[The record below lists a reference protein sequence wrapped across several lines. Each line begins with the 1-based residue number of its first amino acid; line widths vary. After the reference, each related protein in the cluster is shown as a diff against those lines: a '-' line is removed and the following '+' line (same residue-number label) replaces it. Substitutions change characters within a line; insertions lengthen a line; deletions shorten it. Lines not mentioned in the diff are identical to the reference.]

1 MTDDHSRVGAESRL
15 HVSGDPLK
23 GSQQTV
29 FERFHD
35 EDYGRVCVD
44 AGAGTGKTMTLIRTV
59 AEAVVRADQAGRE
72 PFDEILLTTFSKE
85 AAHELKTRLKKQLRD
100 HDRSAPEALADRV
113 WRSIETDADIGTID
127 SYLYGLLDEI
137 ALDMGLP
144 TDFEI
149 REGTASEELVEEVF
163 ADIEGGNRQAIA
175 TLQEAFP
182 PSSEEYGPAGYRE
195 LIYEAQQKCREYCWS
210 PDRAVESL
218 RESLRGAHA
227 GFDGP
232 DDLEDGDDFR
242 RLFEYLLPD
251 GETVPRMNDEER
263 TQVMAHIRETFAR
276 SQDVIEA
283 FGQVLHAFEREYDA
297 RTINSGLLSYT
308 DVTYLLVRELE
319 GPDHGLNRR
328 LDDTFVERW
337 KQSLR
342 QRYRYLFVD
351 EFQDTSYA
359 QCRVVA
365 QLVRDAPVAEGGTQL
380 LVIGDVK
387 QSIYEWRSAEPE
399 LFNGI
404 IETARAADREREAGG
419 DPRSETD
426 ENLGV
431 SGLTHVPL
439 TLNFRSHPDIIRA
452 ANRTFQY
459 VFDHEALGSMGDLNI
474 QYESLEAFRGAR
486 EDSDHTPGDDRVH
499 LMDFAGNA
507 KRDPWIATESPRI
520 ADTVAWL
527 VDGQEEVTL
536 DPWVRPDADGPV
548 PPEPGDVTLLFRARS
563 KMPEYVRQLRER
575 NLRVAVNASE
585 ELFDRPEVKLLVDI
599 LEWFAN
605 PHSRPSLL
613 RILRSPLVAVDDETL
628 RVLARED
635 GSLQALLD
643 NWDETLPDDDRDR
656 IDALQELRNDLRWSR
671 EEAKSDLVNK
681 ILRHSAFEAVVL
693 AEPDAL
699 QQYGNLW
706 LLSEV
711 IDQWEEE
718 ELLAYRE
725 LVDRLVRLRDT
736 EGLEQSDFE
745 IAPVASE
752 QNRDTVTV
760 TTVHAS
766 KGREFPIVFLPDLL
780 NRLNFP
786 RTQAKRFVHGRN
798 EGMALRP
805 QPGETPLPTGVR
817 FDGPDEEGKWISENR
832 DLQFATCT
840 GPIWLSDDRVTDDSS
855 PEYGQFKYRNDL
867 NSHLEREA
875 AENWRNLYVAFTRA
889 TDHLFLGCCPDE
901 LYFSGEFRTWLGP
914 IRDSL
919 LATTPAPGAGVRSDG
934 TVSEVTG
941 VAVDDLEFPRPY
953 ELPSGETEPPGNL
966 DDFLNS
972 EPPDDPVATLPF
984 RPTSLTASGLHDLLA
999 CPRRYQY
1006 GQIQGISE
1014 IRGGTDR
1021 PTTVPSGMTPSGW
1034 GDLVHEALEALVD
1047 PEQDLDRLLSE
1058 TRRRRDEAVAEE
1070 LEQSIVPAFR
1080 DTQIGQRLEARVA
1093 DEDIFT
1099 EETFET
1105 TYDIGDTEVVVR
1117 GMADLLFR
1125 DGGDWFLVDYK
1136 TGSAAPTD
1144 SFKHQQYAMQLS
1156 AYAWLLE
1163 RLYDIE
1169 VNRASLLYIQDEGL
1183 VQNVPVDP
1191 DGFQSGLDDVEERLV
1206 PMRTEDGELMLQTI
1220 PDPEP
1225 PQDSEDMDKTTA
1237 CGSCSYAASL
1247 GGPCRF
1253 G

>member
-1 MTDDHSRVGAESRL
+1 MTDGPPAADTERHLYVA
-15 HVSGDPLK
+15 GDPLRAN
-23 GSQQTV
+23 QQTV

-35 EDYGRVCVD
+35 ENYGRVCVD
-44 AGAGTGKTMTLIRTV
+44 AGAGTGKTTTLIRTV
-59 AEAVVRADQAGRE
+59 AEAVVRADEAGRE
-72 PFDEILLTTFSKE
+72 PFDELLLTTFSKE
-85 AAHELKTRLKKQLRD
+85 AAHELKTRLKEQLRD
-100 HDRSAPEALADRV
+100 HDRGAPESLGDRV

-127 SYLYGLLDEI
+127 SYLFGLLDEI

-149 REGTASEELVEEVF
+149 REGTASEELVEAVF
-163 ADIEGGNRQAIA
+163 QDIRGNHRQAIA
-175 TLQEAFP
+175 TLEEAFP
-182 PSSEEYGPAGYRE
+182 ASGAEYGPAGYRE
-195 LIYEAQQKCREYCWS
+195 LIYDAQQKCREYCWS
-210 PDRAVESL
+210 PDTALESL
-218 RESLRGAHA
+218 RDSLQASHA

-232 DDLEDGDDFR
+232 ADLEDGDDFR
-242 RLFEYLLPD
+242 RLLEYLLPED
-251 GETVPRMNDEER
+251 DDVPHMDEDQQE
-263 TQVMAHIRETFAR
+263 QFMAHVRETFAR
-276 SQDVIEA
+276 SQEVVEA
-283 FGQVLHAFEREYDA
+283 FGEVLRAFEREYDT
-297 RTINSGLLSYT
+297 RTIESGLLSYT

-319 GPDHGLNRR
+319 GPAHGLERR
-328 LDDTFVERW
+328 VDDGFVTEWRE
-337 KQSLR
+337 SLQ

-359 QCRVVA
+359 QCRVVSH
-365 QLVRDAPVAEGGTQL
+365 LVQDTPVAEGGTRV

-399 LFNGI
+399 LFNGV
-404 IETARAADREREAGG
+404 IETARAADQERAAGG
-419 DPRSETD
+419 DPRRETD

-459 VFDHEALGSMGDLNI
+459 VFDHEALGSMGELTI
-474 QYESLEAFRGAR
+474 RYEPLEPFREAR
-486 EDSDHTPGDDRVH
+486 DGSEHLPGDERVH
-499 LMDFAGNA
+499 LMDFAGDST
-507 KRDPWIATESPRI
+507 RDDWVATEAPRV

-527 VDGQEEVTL
+527 VDGQDEVTL
-536 DPWVRPDADGPV
+536 DPWVRPDADDPV
-548 PPEPGDVTLLFRARS
+548 PPEPGDITLLFRARS
-563 KMPEYVRQLRER
+563 KMPEYVRQLRDR

-585 ELFDRPEVKLLVDI
+585 ELFDRPEVTLLVDI

-613 RILRSPLVAVDDETL
+613 RILRSPLVAVADATL
-628 RVLARED
+628 RTLARED

-643 NWDETLPDDDRDR
+643 NWDEELPADDRER

-718 ELLAYRE
+718 ELLPYRE

-736 EGLEQSDFE
+736 DGLEGGDFE

-752 QNRDTVTV
+752 QNRDTVTA
-760 TTVHAS
+760 TTVHAA

-786 RTQAKRFVHGRN
+786 RTQVDRFVHGRN
-798 EGMALRP
+798 HGMALRP
-805 QPGETPLPTGVR
+805 QPGETPFPAGVTL
-817 FDGPDEEGKWISENR
+817 DGPDEEGKWISENR

-840 GPIWLSDDRVTDDSS
+840 GPIWLSDDRVQDQSS
-855 PEYGQFKYRNDL
+855 PAYGQFKYRNTL
-867 NSHLEREA
+867 NNHLQREA
-875 AENWRNLYVAFTRA
+875 AEEWRNLYVAFTRA
-889 TDHLFLGCCPDE
+889 TDHLFMGCCPDT
-901 LYFSGEFRTWLGP
+901 LFYSGEFTTWLGP

-919 LATTPAPGAGVRSDG
+919 LATQPAPRAGVRDD
-934 TVSEVTG
+934 TVSEVAG
-941 VAVDDLEFPRPY
+941 VAVDDIECPRPY
-953 ELPSGETEPPGNL
+953 ELQDTEPDPPGNIA
-966 DDFLNS
+966 DFLDS
-972 EPPDDPVATLPF
+972 EPPDAPVETVPF

-1006 GQIQGISE
+1006 GQVQRISE

-1021 PTTVPSGMTPSGW
+1021 PVTVPSGMTPSGW

-1047 PEQDLDRLLSE
+1047 PAQSLDQFLSE
-1058 TRRRRDEAVAEE
+1058 TRRRRDEAVVEE
-1070 LEQSIVPAFR
+1070 LTDSIIPAFR
-1080 DTQIGQRLEARVA
+1080 NTPIGQRLEARVA
-1093 DEDIFT
+1093 DEDVFP

-1105 TYDIGDTEVVVR
+1105 TYDIGDTDVVVR

-1136 TGSAAPTD
+1136 TGTAASRD
-1144 SFKHQQYAMQLS
+1144 SYKHRQYAMQLS
-1156 AYAWLLE
+1156 AYSWLLE

-1169 VNRASLLYIQDEGL
+1169 VTRASLLYIQDEGL
-1183 VQNVPVDP
+1183 VQDISL
-1191 DGFQSGLDDVEERLV
+1191 DTARFQDGLDRVQERLA
-1206 PMRTEDGELMLQTI
+1206 PERTDGGELVLQAL

-1225 PQDSEDMDKTTA
+1225 PQEQEDLDKTTV

-1247 GGPCRF
+1247 GGPCEF

>member
-1 MTDDHSRVGAESRL
+1 MTDDTDTDQYLYVDENPLRGNQERVF
-15 HVSGDPLK
+15 
-23 GSQQTV
+23 Q
-29 FERFHD
+29 RFHD
-35 EDYGRVCVD
+35 NDYGRVCVD

-59 AEAVVRADQAGRE
+59 AEAVVRADRDGRD

-85 AAHELKTRLKKQLRD
+85 AAHELKTRLKSQLRE
-100 HDRSAPEALADRV
+100 HDQTAPEALNDRV
-113 WRSIETDADIGTID
+113 WRNVETDADIGTID
-127 SYLYGLLDEI
+127 SYLFGLLDEI

-163 ADIEGGNRQAIA
+163 ADIEGRHRDAIT
-175 TLQEAFP
+175 TLREAFP
-182 PSSEEYGPAGYRE
+182 SGEGPQSPPGYRE
-195 LIYEAQQKCREYCWS
+195 LVYRAQQKCREYCWS
-210 PDRAVESL
+210 PTRAIESL
-218 RESLRGAHA
+218 HESLQASHA
-227 GFDGP
+227 GFESP
-232 DDLEDGDDFR
+232 DELEDGDDFR
-242 RLFEYLLPD
+242 HLLEYLLPD
-251 GETVPRMNDEER
+251 DVPVPGMDEDQREQFM
-263 TQVMAHIRETFAR
+263 THVRETFAR
-276 SQDVIEA
+276 SQQVVEA
-283 FGQVLHAFEREYDA
+283 FGEVLRAFETEYDS
-297 RTINSGLLSYT
+297 RTVDSGLLSYT

-319 GPDHGLNRR
+319 GPEHDLERR
-328 LDDTFVERW
+328 LDDEFVADWRA
-337 KQSLR
+337 SLR
-342 QRYRYLFVD
+342 QRYRYVFVD

-359 QCRVVA
+359 QCRVVSH
-365 QLVRDAPVAEGGTQL
+365 LLRDEPVEEGGTRL

-399 LFNGI
+399 LFNGV
-404 IETARAADREREAGG
+404 IETARAADQEREAGG
-419 DPRSETD
+419 DPWTETD
-426 ENLGV
+426 RNLGV

-452 ANRTFQY
+452 ANHTFQY
-459 VFDHEALGSMGDLNI
+459 VFGNEALGSMGELDI
-474 QYESLEAFRGAR
+474 RYESLEPFRNAR
-486 EDSDHTPGDDRVH
+486 DGSDHTPGDDRVH
-499 LMDFAGNA
+499 LMDLEGETS
-507 KRDPWIATESPRI
+507 RDDWVQAEAPRV

-527 VDGQEEVTL
+527 VHEQEEVTL
-536 DPWVRPDADGPV
+536 DPWVRPGAEEPV
-548 PPEPGDVTLLFRARS
+548 TPDPGDVTLLFRARS

-575 NLRVAVNASE
+575 NLRVAVNASQ
-585 ELFDRPEVKLLVDI
+585 ELFDRSEVKLLIDI

-613 RILRSPLVAVDDETL
+613 RILRSPLVAADDVTL
-628 RVLARED
+628 RALARTD

-643 NWDETLPDDDRDR
+643 DWDARLPDGDRER
-656 IDALQELRNDLRWSR
+656 IEALQELRDDLRWSR
-671 EEAKSDLVNK
+671 EEAKSDLLHK

-711 IDQWEEE
+711 VDQWEEE

-736 EGLEQSDFE
+736 DGLEDSGFE
-745 IAPVASE
+745 VAPVASE

-786 RTQAKRFVHGRN
+786 RTQLNRFVHSRSD
-798 EGMALRP
+798 GMALRP
-805 QPGETPLPTGVR
+805 QPGETPFPNGIA

-832 DLQFATCT
+832 DMQFPTCT
-840 GPIWLSDDRVTDDSS
+840 GPIWLSDEREEDVNS
-855 PEYGQFKYRNDL
+855 PTYGQFKYPNEL
-867 NSHLEREA
+867 NAHLEREA
-875 AENWRNLYVAFTRA
+875 AEEWRNLYVAFTRA
-889 TDHLFLGCCPDE
+889 TDHLFLGCCPNE
-901 LYFSGEFRTWLGP
+901 LYYSGEFTTWLGP
-914 IRDSL
+914 LRDSL
-919 LATTPAPGAGVRSDG
+919 LSSNPAPKAGVRRDG
-934 TVSEVTG
+934 TVSEVEG
-941 VAVDDLEFPRPY
+941 VVVDDLTFDRPY
-953 ELPSGETEPPGNL
+953 ELPATEPELPGNL

-972 EPPDDPVATLPF
+972 DPPTDPVETLPY

-1006 GQIQGISE
+1006 GQVQHISE
-1014 IRGGTDR
+1014 IRADTDR
-1021 PTTVPSGMTPSGW
+1021 PSTVPAGMTPSAW
-1034 GDLVHEALEALVD
+1034 GDVVHDALEALVD
-1047 PEQDLDRLLSE
+1047 SNQDYDQLLSE
-1058 TRRRRDEAVAEE
+1058 TRRQRGSAVADE
-1070 LEQSIVPAFR
+1070 LDEYVIPAFQE
-1080 DTQIGQRLEARVA
+1080 TPIGQRLDARVA

-1105 TYDIGDTEVVVR
+1105 IYEIGDTEVVVR

-1136 TGSAAPTD
+1136 TGIAPPTD

-1156 AYAWLLE
+1156 AYAWLLDQ
-1163 RLYDIE
+1163 LYDIE
-1169 VNRASLLYIQDEGL
+1169 VSNAALLYVQDEGL
-1183 VQNVPVDP
+1183 VRDIPVDP
-1191 DGFQSGLDDVEERLV
+1191 AGFEAGLDTVQAKLETER
-1206 PMRTEDGELMLQTI
+1206 TDDGQLMLRAI

-1225 PQDSEDMDKTTA
+1225 PQDPDALDKTTA